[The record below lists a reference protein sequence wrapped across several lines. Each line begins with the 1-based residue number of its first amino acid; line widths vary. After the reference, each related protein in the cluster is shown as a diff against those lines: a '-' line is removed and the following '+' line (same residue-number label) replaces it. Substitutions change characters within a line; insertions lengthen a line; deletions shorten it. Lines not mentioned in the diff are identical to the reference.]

1 MLCLCDPSYYPI
13 ACWTLQSPKKIGEDI
28 CKATGE
34 FKGIKCTVKLT
45 VINRVATVRKAAHCA
60 DCFVVVVVS
69 LCLLARSLAR
79 SLNNNVSVAFFL
91 LQVELVPS
99 SSALVLKALGEPPR
113 DRKKDKANEVVGAF
127 PMA

>member
-1 MLCLCDPSYYPI
+1 MNSRASSAPSSSLSSTASPLYAKLHTALIASLWSLC
-13 ACWTLQSPKKIGEDI
+13 
-28 CKATGE
+28 
-34 FKGIKCTVKLT
+34 
-45 VINRVATVRKAAHCA
+45 
-60 DCFVVVVVS
+60 

-79 SLNNNVSVAFFL
+79 SLDNNVSVALLL

>member
-1 MLCLCDPSYYPI
+1 MTLCLCDPSYYPI

-60 DCFVVVVVS
+60 DCFVCGRCVS
-69 LCLLARSLAR
+69 VPSCSLAR
-79 SLNNNVSVAFFL
+79 SLDNNVSVALLL